1 MTAIKTHEMG
11 FVPYL
16 IYDDLLD
23 SFYYNKKFLEN
34 NDSIDLKVYQHNEII
49 NKRSTIENIVINSN
63 EIDLKDL
70 NLEQILQI

>member
-1 MTAIKTHEMG
+1 MG

-34 NDSIDLKVYQHNEII
+34 TDSIDLKVYQHNEII
-49 NKRSTIENIVINSN
+49 NKRSTIENIGTKSN

-70 NLEQILQI
+70 NLEDIIQKLNVY